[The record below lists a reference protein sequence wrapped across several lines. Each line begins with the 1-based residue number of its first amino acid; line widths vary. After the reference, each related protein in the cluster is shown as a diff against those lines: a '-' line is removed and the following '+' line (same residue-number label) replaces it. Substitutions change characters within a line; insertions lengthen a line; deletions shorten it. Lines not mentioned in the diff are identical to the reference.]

1 MLVVDEGYRSRHSV
15 IAGIDEAGRGPL
27 AGPLVAAAVAFPPG
41 SDINGVD
48 DSKKL
53 SSAKREELYG
63 RIAEIADA
71 FSTGVVKPEEIDR
84 LGMGFCVKLA
94 FARAA
99 ENLGLRVDLFLVD
112 GLPVRNLEFKAE
124 FIVKGDSKSLS
135 IAAASIIAKVSR
147 DRMMLK
153 AHKLYPEY
161 GFDSNKGYGTRRHLE
176 AIRRSGPCPI
186 HRMSFSPMSRKNQLR
201 LPLE

>member
-1 MLVVDEGYRSRHSV
+1 MLLFDEGYRSRHSV

-27 AGPLVAAAVAFPPG
+27 AGPLVAAAVVFPPG
-41 SDINGVD
+41 SDIKGVD

-63 RIAEIADA
+63 RIAETSDS
-71 FSTGVVKPEEIDR
+71 FSTGVVQPKEIDR
-84 LGMGFCVKLA
+84 LGMSLSVKLA
-94 FARAA
+94 FDRAA
-99 ENLGLRVDLFLVD
+99 DDLGLQVDLFLVD

-147 DRMMLK
+147 DRMMQK

-186 HRMSFSPMSRKNQLR
+186 HRMSFSPMSRRNQLR